1 MKIVDVIPFNR
12 TLQKGHLSYFTS
24 RDISVGN
31 IVSIDIRKK
40 LTYGLV
46 VEVRD
51 VSKDKETLKKSQF
64 SLRKIKGVLKNNL
77 FSKSFID
84 SSHIIADQFA
94 SSVGSVLQS
103 LTPSKILDEI
113 KSLESP
119 IEIKK
124 VIQKHISEK
133 YIIQDSDEER
143 FSHYK
148 NLIRESFAKKKSVL
162 FLCPTIEDTA
172 HSKTQLQKGIEDHV
186 IILHSALSK
195 KEMLNGWNKS
205 ISHAHPVLIIATPSF
220 MGLPRHD
227 IGSIIIEKENSK
239 SYRTQRRPY
248 IDMRFCAEIYADF
261 LGARI
266 FLGDSML
273 RTDTL
278 WRYDQGIFY
287 ESGTLKF
294 RSLSSANQEIINMKK
309 PDTSENTVFSVFSQ
323 RIKDIIAHGNRQNQ
337 NTFLFVARRGLA
349 PSIVCSDCGTVV
361 SCTYCKSPV
370 VLHGKDA
377 TKKENYFKCHH
388 CGDVR
393 DAGEM
398 CKLCGGWR
406 LQTLGIGVETVE
418 KEIHKL
424 FPEITVF
431 TLDADSA
438 KTYKQARAI
447 VKAFYETPGSVLIG
461 TEMAILY
468 LHQEIENC
476 GVISI
481 DSLFGLPDFH
491 IRERLMSIL
500 LRIRSLATQTF
511 TIQTRK
517 SEDTIFEYA
526 KQGNLAEFYRGEFIE
541 RKKFLYPPFSILIKI
556 TLIGSRA
563 ILEKTFEELS
573 EYLLPHE
580 LIVYP
585 AFTERIQGKFIMHGA
600 IKLPRKKWID
610 KELLEKLRSLPPQ
623 FRVIVDA
630 ESLL

>member
-31 IVSIDIRKK
+31 IVSIEIRKK

-77 FSKSFID
+77 FNKSFID
-84 SSHIIADQFA
+84 SSHVIADQFA

-113 KSLESP
+113 KSVEKP
-119 IEIKK
+119 IQVKK
-124 VIQKHISEK
+124 SEQKHISEK

-162 FLCPTIEDTA
+162 FLCPTIEDTR
-172 HSKTQLQKGIEDHV
+172 HSKNQLQKGIEDHV
-186 IILHSALSK
+186 IILHSTLSK
-195 KEMLNGWNKS
+195 KEILNGWNKA
-205 ISHAHPVLIIATPSF
+205 ISHNHPVLIIATPGF

-227 IGSIIIEKENSK
+227 IGSIVIEKENSR

-248 IDMRFCAEIYADF
+248 IDMRFCAEIYADL
-261 LGARI
+261 LGAKI
-266 FLGDSML
+266 FLGDTML
-273 RTDTL
+273 RTETL
-278 WRYDQGIFY
+278 WKYDQGIYY

-309 PDTSENTVFSVFSQ
+309 PDDLGNTVFSIFSQ

-349 PSIVCSDCGTVV
+349 PSVVCSDCGTVV
-361 SCTYCKSPV
+361 SCNHCKSPV

-398 CKLCGGWR
+398 CSLCGGWR
-406 LQTLGIGVETVE
+406 LQTLGIGIETVQQE
-418 KEIHKL
+418 LHKL

-468 LHQEIENC
+468 LHEEIENC

-491 IRERLMSIL
+491 IRERLMNIL
-500 LRIRSLATQTF
+500 LKIRSLATQTF
-511 TIQTRK
+511 TIQTRR
-517 SEDTIFEYA
+517 SEDSIFEYA

-556 TLIGSRA
+556 TLVGSKA
-563 ILEKTFEELS
+563 VLEKTFQELS
-573 EYLLPHE
+573 EYLSPHE

>member
-12 TLQKGHLSYFTS
+12 TLQKTHLSYFTA
-24 RDISVGN
+24 RDINVGN
-31 IVSIDIRKK
+31 IVSIDIRNK

-77 FSKSFID
+77 FNKQFIEA
-84 SSHIIADQFA
+84 SHIIADQFA
-94 SSVGSVLQS
+94 TSVGSVLQS
-103 LTPSKILDEI
+103 LTPAKILDEI
-113 KSLESP
+113 KSLENNTLTKNNLHK
-119 IEIKK
+119 ELN
-124 VIQKHISEK
+124 EK
-133 YIIQDSDEER
+133 YIVQDNEEGR

-148 NLIRESFAKKKSVL
+148 NLIRESFAKKKSI
-162 FLCPTIEDTA
+162 FFICPTIEDTRY
-172 HSKTQLQKGIEDHV
+172 SKEKLQKGIEDHV
-186 IILHSALSK
+186 IILNSAISK
-195 KEMLNGWNKS
+195 KEMLNGWNKA
-205 ISHAHPVLIIATPSF
+205 ISHAHPVLIVMTPGF

-227 IGSIIIEKENSK
+227 IGSIILEKENSK

-248 IDMRFCAEIYADF
+248 MDMRFCAETYAGI
-261 LGARI
+261 LGAKL

-278 WRYDQGIFY
+278 WRYDQGVFY
-287 ESGTLKF
+287 ESGSLKF
-294 RSLSSANQEIINMKK
+294 RSLSSANQEIVDMKK
-309 PDTSENTVFSVFSQ
+309 PDDFGNNVFSIFSQ
-323 RIKDIIAHGNRQNQ
+323 RLKDIIVHGNRQNQ

-349 PSIVCSDCGTVV
+349 PSVVCSDCGTVV
-361 SCTYCKSPV
+361 SCNDCKSPV
-370 VLHGKDA
+370 VLHGRDA

-393 DAGEM
+393 SAGEM
-398 CKLCGGWR
+398 CNLCGGWR

-418 KEIHKL
+418 KEIAKL

-438 KTYKQARAI
+438 KTHKKARAI
-447 VKAFYETPGSVLIG
+447 VKEFYDTPGSVLVG

-468 LHQEIENC
+468 LHEELENC
-476 GVISI
+476 AVISI

-491 IRERLMSIL
+491 IRERLMNIL
-500 LRIRSLATQTF
+500 LKIRSLAIQTF
-511 TIQTRK
+511 TIQTRRADD
-517 SEDTIFEYA
+517 SIFEFA
-526 KQGNLAEFYRGEFIE
+526 KQGNLAEFYRDEFID

-556 TLIGSRA
+556 TLAGSRGV
-563 ILEKTFEELS
+563 LEKTFEGLT

-585 AFTERIQGKFIMHGA
+585 AFTERIQGKFVMHGV
-600 IKLPRKKWID
+600 IKIPRKKWID
-610 KELLEKLRSLPPQ
+610 KDLLEKLRSLPPN